1 MDCSPPGSSI
11 HGISQAIILEWSV
24 ISCSRESSW
33 PRDQT
38 RVSCISCIAGRFFTT
53 EPQGKPIQQVVSAYS
68 NYEHMRIWIEY
79 QVTWKAQCRNGT
91 YLNRAQ
97 LILWHPLRQLLP
109 APPNPFKE
117 KVALS
122 GKGHVWGR
130 VNTGMTSYILNY
142 EETLMPHLDRILRKH
157 KLEAKLLRKS
167 LFNSQVTFVP
177 P

>member
-53 EPQGKPIQQVVSAYS
+53 EPPGKPIQQVVSAYS

-142 EETLMPHLDRILRKH
+142 EETLMPHLDRILGKH
-157 KLEAKLLRKS
+157 KLLRKS
-167 LFNSQVTFVP
+167 LFNSQVTFMP